1 MDTKKENLAEK
12 YQQKTDI
19 EHILDAPDTYIGL
32 VEEDET
38 RGYTSIESKDNT
50 MELSNKVFN
59 WVPGLYKLFDEGIV
73 NCRDHAIRLGEL
85 TKKKKKNIIPVKN
98 IEITVDKETGIITM
112 MNDGNGIDIE
122 KHPENDIWIPEMI
135 FGHLRT
141 STNYKKDEKKIVGG
155 KNGFGFK
162 LVLIYSE
169 WGEIETVDHIRKKIY
184 TQRFLNNLDTIQQP
198 KIRKSSVKPYTLV
211 RFKPDY
217 KRFGLK
223 GLTDDMYNLFRK
235 RTYDIAAVTGLDVK
249 VKFNG
254 HHLNIKGFE
263 NYIDSFIGKKCETK
277 RLYENPNVRWEYAVC
292 VSPFDEFRQVSYVNG
307 ISTGKGGKHVDYIL
321 NQILKKMGVYIEKK
335 KKIKV
340 RSASI
345 KEQLMLFI
353 NCVIENPSFD
363 SQTKDYMNIPI
374 SKFGSKCNVS
384 DGLIDKLAKMGVMDA
399 ALSSTQLKE
408 ISSAK
413 KTDGRK
419 TRSIRGIPKLIDAN
433 WAGGVKS
440 NQCILILCEG
450 DSAKAGIVSGLSRE
464 DRNNY
469 GVFPLKGKLL
479 NTKDANIKKIN
490 DNNEISSIKKI
501 MGLEANKK
509 YTKEEIK
516 KKLRY
521 GSIMIMTDQDLDG
534 SHIKG
539 LCINLFQSQ
548 WNDLIKIDSF
558 LGFMNTP
565 ILKAKKGSTEKQF
578 YNDAEYELWKKENN
592 DGKGWKIKY
601 YKGLGTSTAKE
612 FKEYFAKKK
621 VITFK
626 YEENCDDK
634 IDMVFNKKRADDR
647 KDWLIKYDRKLVLDT
662 NKKEITYEDFIDKEM
677 IHFSKYDNE
686 RSIPNMMDGLK
697 TSLRKILFSAFKRN
711 LVNEIKVAQFAGYIS
726 EHSCYHHGEM
736 SLNKGIV
743 GMAQEFVGS
752 NNINHLLPKGQFGTR
767 LMGGKDSASER
778 YIFTNLNKLTKT
790 IFKEEDMAILNYM
803 DDDGTRVEPEYYL
816 PTIPM
821 IVVNGGKGIGTGFSY
836 EGLSYN
842 PKTIVEYLKAKIKGK
857 NTSNISFE
865 PYYEGFKGTIKKI
878 APKKYLIK
886 GVYEMINFQTVR
898 ITELP
903 IGTWTVDYKHYLETL
918 MDDKN
923 KKSKPLIKE
932 IVDLSTDALV
942 DIKIKFHQSGLQKL
956 ITKKCENDCNMLE
969 KKLKL
974 ATTKSETNMWLFDK
988 NQRLKKYDSIKEIID
1003 EYILERF
1010 EGYKKRKLYMI
1021 SELQRH
1027 VTLLSNK
1034 ARFIDEQCQDIIDLR
1049 KKKRDVVVE
1058 LLKSRNYDIIDGD
1071 KEYKY
1076 LRQMKLEMVEEENML
1091 KLIKEKDTKMKE
1103 LEILKETSETKMWIR
1118 DIKMFEKEY
1127 EKYLID
1133 RKDRLF
1139 GKKTKK
1145 KIKIKNQKKNNK

>member
-38 RGYTSIESKDNT
+38 GGYTSIESKDNT
-50 MELSNKVFN
+50 MELSHKEFK

-73 NCRDHAIRLGEL
+73 NCRDHAIRLNEL

-98 IEITVDKETGIITM
+98 IEITVDKETGVITM

-184 TQRFLNNLDTIQQP
+184 TQRFLNNLDTIDPP

-235 RTYDIAAVTGLDVK
+235 RTYDIAAVTNVDVK

-254 HHLNIKGFE
+254 HHINIKGFE

-277 RLYENPNVRWEYAVC
+277 RLYENPHVRWEYAVC

-321 NQILKKMGVYIEKK
+321 NQILKKMGIYIEKK

-345 KEQLMLFI
+345 KEQIMLFV

-374 SKFGSKCNVS
+374 PKFGSKCEVS
-384 DGLIDKLAKMGVMDA
+384 DGFIDKLAKMGVMDA

-408 ISSAK
+408 ISGAK

-433 WAGGVKS
+433 WAGGLKS
-440 NQCILILCEG
+440 NKCILILCEG
-450 DSAKAGIVSGLSRE
+450 DSAKAGIVSGLSQE
-464 DRNNY
+464 DRNIY
-469 GVFPLKGKLL
+469 GVMPLKGKLL
-479 NTKDANIKKIN
+479 NAKDANIKKIN
-490 DNNEISSIKKI
+490 DNTEIANIKKI
-501 MGLEANKK
+501 MGLESNKK
-509 YTKEEIK
+509 YTKEDIE

-521 GSIMIMTDQDLDG
+521 GRIMIMTDQDLDG

-539 LCINLFQSQ
+539 LCINLFQSH

-565 ILKAKKGSTEKQF
+565 ILKAKKGPIVKQF
-578 YNDAEYELWKKENN
+578 YNEAEYELWKKENN

-626 YEENCDDK
+626 YEDNCDDK

-647 KDWLIKYDRKLVLDT
+647 KEWLVQYDKKLVLDT
-662 NKKEITYEDFIDKEM
+662 NRLEITYEDFIDKEM

-790 IFKEEDMAILNYM
+790 IFKDEDMAILNYM
-803 DDDGTRVEPEYYL
+803 DDDGTKVEPEYYL

-821 IVVNGGKGIGTGFSY
+821 IIVNGGKGIGTGFSY

-842 PKTIVEYLKAKIKGK
+842 PKTIVEYLKCKLKGK
-857 NTSNISFE
+857 STSSIVFE
-865 PYYEGFKGTIKKI
+865 PYYEGFCGTIKKI

-903 IGTWTVDYKHYLETL
+903 IGTWTVDYKHYLESL

-932 IVDLSTDALV
+932 IVDLSTDARV
-942 DIKIKFHQSGLQKL
+942 DIKIKFHGSGLQKL
-956 ITKKCENDCNMLE
+956 ITKKSENDCNMLE

-974 ATTKSETNMWLFDK
+974 TTTKSETNMWLFDK
-988 NQRLKKYDSIKEIID
+988 NQRLKKYDNIKEIID
-1003 EYILERF
+1003 EYIVERY
-1010 EGYKKRKLYMI
+1010 EGYEKRKLYMI
-1021 SELQRH
+1021 AELNRI

-1034 ARFIDEQCQDIIDLR
+1034 ARFIEEQCQDIIDLR

-1058 LLKSRNYDIIDGD
+1058 LLKGRNYAVIDGD
-1071 KEYKY
+1071 HQYKY

-1091 KLIKEKDTKMKE
+1091 KLRKEKDEKMKD
-1103 LEILKETSETKMWIR
+1103 LEILKETSEKKMWVR

-1127 EKYLID
+1127 EKYLVE
-1133 RKDRLF
+1133 RNDRLF
-1139 GKKTKK
+1139 GNKAKKK
-1145 KIKIKNQKKNNK
+1145 KIKIKK

>member
-1 MDTKKENLAEK
+1 METKGENLAEK

-38 RGYTSIESKDNT
+38 QGYTSIETKDNS
-50 MELSNKVFN
+50 MELSYKPFN

-73 NCRDHAIRLGEL
+73 NCRDHVIRLDQLIKNNKNG
-85 TKKKKKNIIPVKN
+85 KKNIIPVKT
-98 IEITVDKETGIITM
+98 IEITVNKETGVITM
-112 MNDGNGIDIE
+112 MNDGNGIDIA
-122 KHPENDIWIPEMI
+122 KHPEHDIWIPEMI

-141 STNYKKDEKKIVGG
+141 STNYKKNEKKIVGG

-169 WGEIETVDHIRKKIY
+169 WGEIETVDHIRKKKY
-184 TQRFLNNLDTIQQP
+184 NQKFLNNLETIEPP

-217 KRFGLK
+217 KRFGIET
-223 GLTDDMYNLFRK
+223 LTDDMYNLFKK
-235 RTYDIAAVTGLDVK
+235 RTYDIAAVTGKDVK

-254 HHLNIKGFE
+254 TLLNVKGFE
-263 NYIDSFIGKKCETK
+263 NYIDCFIGTKSETK
-277 RLYENPNVRWEYAVC
+277 RLFENPHIRWEYAVC
-292 VSPFDEFRQVSYVNG
+292 LSPFDEFRQVSYVNG
-307 ISTGKGGKHVDYIL
+307 ISTSKGGKHVDYIL
-321 NQILKKMGVYIEKK
+321 NQILKKLTAYIEKK
-335 KKIKV
+335 KKVKV

-345 KEQLMLFI
+345 KEQLQLFV

-363 SQTKDYMNIPI
+363 SQTKDYMNLPI
-374 SKFGSKCNVS
+374 SKFGSKCEVS
-384 DGLIDKLAKMGVMDA
+384 NGFIDKLAKMGVMEA

-408 ISSAK
+408 MSGAR

-419 TRSIRGIPKLIDAN
+419 TRSVRGIPKLIDAN

-440 NQCILILCEG
+440 SQCVLILCEG

-464 DRNNY
+464 DRNKY

-479 NTKDANIKKIN
+479 NTKDAPIKKIN
-490 DNNEISSIKKI
+490 DNNEITNIKKI

-509 YTKEEIK
+509 YTEEEIK

-548 WNDLIKIDSF
+548 WNDLIKINSF

-565 ILKAKKGSTEKQF
+565 ILKAKKGSREKQF
-578 YNDAEYELWKKENN
+578 YNEAEYELWKKENN

-621 VITFK
+621 VIKFK
-626 YEENCDDK
+626 FEDNCDDR

-647 KDWLIKYDRKLVLDT
+647 KDWLGNYDKKSVLDT
-662 NKKEITYEDFIDKEM
+662 NKKFITYEDFINKEM

-711 LVNEIKVAQFAGYIS
+711 LVNEIKVAQFAGYVS

-752 NNINHLLPKGQFGTR
+752 NNINHLIPKGQFGTR

-790 IFKEEDMAILNYM
+790 IFKEQDMAILNYL
-803 DDDGTRVEPEYYL
+803 DDDGTKVEPEFYL

-821 IVVNGGKGIGTGFSY
+821 IIVNGGKGIGTGFSY

-842 PKTIVEYLKAKIKGK
+842 PKTIVQYLKCYLKGK
-857 NTSNISFE
+857 SSSDITFE

-878 APKKYLIK
+878 APKKYLVK
-886 GVYEMINFQTVR
+886 GVYKMINFQTIQ

-903 IGTWTVDYKHYLETL
+903 IGTWTVDYKHYLESL
-918 MDDKN
+918 MDDKK

-932 IVDLSTDALV
+932 IIDLSTDALV
-942 DIKIKFHQSGLQKL
+942 DIKIKFHGTELQKL
-956 ITKKCENDCNMLE
+956 ITKKWDYDCNMLE

-974 ATTKSETNMWLFDK
+974 TTTKSETNMWLFDK
-988 NQRLKKYDSIKEIID
+988 NQRLKKYDNVKEIID
-1003 EYILERF
+1003 EYIVERY

-1021 SELQRH
+1021 NQLQNI
-1027 VTLLSNK
+1027 VVLLTNK
-1034 ARFIDEQCQDIIDLR
+1034 ARFIEEQCQDIIDLR
-1049 KKKRDVVVE
+1049 KKKKDVVVQ
-1058 LLKSRNYDIIDGD
+1058 LLKSRNYDVIGD
-1071 KEYKY
+1071 DVEYKY

-1091 KLIKEKDTKMKE
+1091 KLRKERDEKMQELQILKDT
-1103 LEILKETSETKMWIR
+1103 SEKKMWMR

-1127 EKYLID
+1127 DKYLID
-1133 RKDRLF
+1133 RNDRLF

-1145 KIKIKNQKKNNK
+1145 KLKIKKSK